1 MKLYPEIIVLADVT
15 EQSISGYRIW
25 FIAKD
30 FCGGRAN
37 TVPVKAFRAYLR
49 ALGVSRASYNRW
61 IKNALNTGLFKLI
74 ESKRKVSYYEL
85 ASWQRGAYLAGCER
99 LSKPVKVNRD
109 DFLGRKWKS
118 YVWGAYLSTFGD
130 KPIARETIEKIT
142 SVPERTQRYRERS
155 GRVKQVEN
163 VAIHG
168 NVLDNPD
175 LVERLYNGYGFGYYI
190 DDEHN
195 LCQRLP
201 NSKVAP
207 DGVKSAKLGRTKK
220 VNKALSSLLLND
232 AVEPKVETNRRYSDN
247 FKQTRRIIRSL
258 KRRDDIRGEVT
269 IYERVRTSYNGSG
282 VYQAVIV

>member
-99 LSKPVKVNRD
+99 LSKPVIVNRD

-118 YVWGAYLSTFGD
+118 YVWGAYLSMFGD

-142 SVPERTQRYRERS
+142 TVPERTQRYRERS

-175 LVERLYNGYGFGYYI
+175 LVERLYNGYEFGYYI